1 MTWLVVALAIACA
14 ILIFNEAAALW
25 WLASFVAWIAIV
37 AATDSAGLRGCVIFG
52 VVLVI
57 PALIVT
63 IKPLRRALISA
74 RLLALFRRALP
85 EMSSTERD
93 AIEAGT
99 VWWDAELFTGRPDW
113 AALLAHGPPV
123 LSDEERAFV
132 DRECSTLA
140 DLANDWETTARWQD
154 LSPQAW
160 QYLKQQGFLG
170 MIIDKQHGGKGF
182 SAYAHSQVVMK
193 LASRCS
199 AATVSVMVPN
209 SLGPAELLLHYGTEA
224 QKAYYLPR
232 LARGEEI
239 PCFALTNP
247 YAGSDAAAIPDIG
260 IACKGMHEGKET
272 LGFRVTWDKRYI
284 TLGPIAT
291 VLGLAFR
298 VKDPDH
304 LLGDDDEPG
313 ITCALIPTSHPGVS
327 IGRRH
332 WPLNA
337 VFQNGPNSGKDV
349 FIPIDWVIGGAEQ
362 VGNGWRMLMECLAAG
377 RAISLPSAGVGTA
390 KLAVRG
396 TSAYAALRRQFKTPI
411 GKFEGIH
418 EALGRMGGN
427 LYVIDA
433 MRRFCAQAVDL
444 GEKPAV
450 LSAIAKYHV
459 TERSRRIVTD
469 AMDIAGGKGICLGPS
484 NFLARAYQQAPIS
497 ITVEGANILTRS
509 LIIFGQGSI
518 RCHPYLLKEMTAAR
532 DDDQERALI
541 AFDNAFFRHAAFV
554 ASNALRSVVHGLTCG
569 AFIKKPS
576 GATAVLANYYRAV
589 TRLCI
594 AFAFVADLS
603 MLSLGGALKRRERL
617 SARLG
622 DILSQLVLMSATLK
636 RFEDDGAH
644 AEDLPFVRWGLKDA
658 LLAADQAFEGLFANF
673 PNQFAAT
680 LMRLLAF
687 PYGLRR
693 RPPSDA
699 LASTIALLIQTPCDA
714 RTRLL
719 ADSHVPAHDDCD
731 EPIACGERLL
741 GLCQEVAEIE
751 TKLRDAVHAGRVA
764 PLPQNLDELPGWART
779 AQALGCIDVRE
790 RDTLVRYARDGAA
803 FVKVDDFPADFDRP
817 EAHSSSAGG
826 GNQSTAMK
834 QDQQPSPNADNRTDL
849 SVDVD
854 RH

>member
-1 MTWLVVALAIACA
+1 MAWLVVALAVAGA

-25 WLASFVAWIAIV
+25 WLAVLCVWLATVVLTHAVGVVACV
-37 AATDSAGLRGCVIFG
+37 ALG
-52 VVLVI
+52 VVLIV
-57 PALIVT
+57 PAFILALA
-63 IKPLRRALISA
+63 PLRRTLIS
-74 RLLALFRRALP
+74 RHVLALFRRALP
-85 EMSSTERD
+85 EMSRTERD

-113 AALLAHGPPV
+113 DTLLAHGPPV

-132 DRECSTLA
+132 DDECARLA

-160 QYLKQQGFLG
+160 AYIKTRGFLG

-209 SLGPAELLLHYGTEA
+209 SLGPAELLLHYGTDA
-224 QKAYYLPR
+224 QKAHYLPR

-239 PCFALTNP
+239 PCFALTSP
-247 YAGSDAAAIPDIG
+247 YAGSDAAAIPDVG
-260 IACKGMHEGKET
+260 IVCKGVHEGRET
-272 LGFRVTWDKRYI
+272 LGFKVTWDKRYI
-284 TLGPIAT
+284 TLAPIAT

-298 VKDPDH
+298 VLDPEH
-304 LLGDDDEPG
+304 LLGSDDEPG
-313 ITCALIPTSHPGVS
+313 ITCALIPTSHPGVA

-337 VFQNGPNSGKDV
+337 VFQNGPTSGNDV
-349 FIPIDWVIGGAEQ
+349 FIPIDWVIGGPAQ

-427 LYVIDA
+427 LYVMDA
-433 MRRFCAQAVDL
+433 MRRLCAQAVDL

-459 TERSRRIVTD
+459 TERARRVIND

-484 NFLARAYQQAPIS
+484 NFLARAYQQLPIS

-509 LIIFGQGSI
+509 LIVFGQGSI

-532 DDDQERALI
+532 DDDRQRASI
-541 AFDNAFFRHAAFV
+541 AFDHALFRHAAFL
-554 ASNALRSVVHGLTCG
+554 ASNALRSLVHGITCG
-569 AFIKKPS
+569 AGLKRPR
-576 GATAVLANYYRAV
+576 GASAALANYYRAV
-589 TRLCI
+589 NRLCI
-594 AFAFVADLS
+594 AFAFVADAS
-603 MLSLGGALKRRERL
+603 MLLLGGALKRRERL

-622 DILSQLVLMSATLK
+622 DVLSQLVLMSATLK
-636 RFEDDGAH
+636 RFEDEGAH
-644 AEDLPFVRWGLKDA
+644 AEDLPFVRWAIKDA
-658 LLAADQAFEGLFANF
+658 LLAADQAFEGLFANY
-673 PNQFAAT
+673 PNRFAAAII
-680 LMRLLAF
+680 RALAF
-687 PYGLRR
+687 PWGLRR

-699 LASTIALLIQTPCDA
+699 LVSTIALLIQTPCGA
-714 RTRLL
+714 RDRLL
-719 ADSHVPAHDDCD
+719 ADSHVPAQADSDD
-731 EPIACGERLL
+731 PIACGERLL
-741 GLCQEVAEIE
+741 ELCLQVAEIE
-751 TKLRDAVHAGRVA
+751 TKLRDGVRSGRA
-764 PLPQNLDELPGWART
+764 QPMPQSLAQLPQWAQTAEAFGW
-779 AQALGCIDVRE
+779 IDGTE
-790 RDTLVRYARDGAA
+790 RDVLIRYARDGEA
-803 FVKVDDFPADFDRP
+803 FIRVDDFPTDFGRAENRADAPGHAAPGTAARDADGATEPTLPAAFP
-817 EAHSSSAGG
+817 SNAG
-826 GNQSTAMK
+826 
-834 QDQQPSPNADNRTDL
+834 P
-849 SVDVD
+849 
-854 RH
+854 H